1 MLSMAETTG
10 GSYKKLAEIKT
21 GARIVKGI
29 YDAVCRAFGEEFF
42 SLEEIEYAMKKGFID
57 VCTDGVIIWAD

>member
-21 GARIVKGI
+21 KASTVKGI
-29 YDAVCRAFGEEFF
+29 YNAICQAFGEEFF
-42 SLEEIEYAMKKGFID
+42 SLEEIEHAMKNGFID

>member
-1 MLSMAETTG
+1 MQSMAETTG

-21 GARIVKGI
+21 GEKTVKGI
-29 YDAVCRAFGEEFF
+29 YDAICRAFGEEFF
-42 SLEEIEYAMKKGFID
+42 SLEEIEHAMENGFID